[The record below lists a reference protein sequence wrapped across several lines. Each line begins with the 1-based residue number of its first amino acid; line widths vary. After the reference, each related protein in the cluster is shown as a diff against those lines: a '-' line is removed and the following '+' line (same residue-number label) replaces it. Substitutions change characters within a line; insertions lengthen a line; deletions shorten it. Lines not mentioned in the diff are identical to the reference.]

1 LTHTNKLI
9 TIYYIL
15 IMRHPAVNWVDIDLF
30 WFDDVMHMNK
40 NTLECELWKF
50 IGGISWHSLDSNTK
64 MVRLTL

>member
-1 LTHTNKLI
+1 
-9 TIYYIL
+9 
-15 IMRHPAVNWVDIDLF
+15 MRHPAVNWVDIDLF